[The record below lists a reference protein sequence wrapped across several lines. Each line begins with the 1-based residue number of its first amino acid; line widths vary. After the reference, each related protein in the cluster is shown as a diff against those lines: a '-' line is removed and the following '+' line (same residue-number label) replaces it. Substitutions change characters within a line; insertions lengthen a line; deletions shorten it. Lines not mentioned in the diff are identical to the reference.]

1 MPFLM
6 KINLYSRPQII
17 ENPIKNVLKTRLKT
31 YIDFLLIF
39 HRQGGRVDL
48 VLHVKRKERARNR
61 ATRMVYPMI
70 LARTMAY

>member
-1 MPFLM
+1 MIGIPP
-6 KINLYSRPQII
+6 KIVS
-17 ENPIKNVLKTRLKT
+17 KTCLKT
-31 YIDFLLIF
+31 YIDFSSIF